1 MSRFSQRSLQKEQM
15 DDLEC
20 SGEVLEQTLRELK
33 TINRWLGGN
42 QVTTLG
48 LDQVVEDFPQP
59 DYSICDV
66 GCGGGDML
74 RIIHEWAKERK
85 HKVRLTGLDAN
96 PNIIEL
102 AKKRL
107 GDLSGIQWDVQNVFS
122 EEFRNSKTDILTCTL
137 FTHHFTDDELVSLLK
152 SFQQKAN
159 LGIVINDLH
168 RNPIAYFSI
177 RFLTSLFSK
186 STMVRND
193 GPISVLRAFSRK
205 DWERILSNA
214 GTSNYRLSWHWAFR
228 WQLVILK

>member
-1 MSRFSQRSLQKEQM
+1 M

-48 LDQVVEDFPQP
+48 LDQVVKNFPQP
-59 DYSICDV
+59 AYSICDV

-74 RIIHEWAKERK
+74 RIIHDWAKKRM

-102 AKKRL
+102 AKNRL
-107 GDLSGIQWDVQNVFS
+107 GDLSEIQWEVQNVFS
-122 EEFRNSKTDILTCTL
+122 EEFRKSKTDILTCTL
-137 FTHHFTDDELVSLLK
+137 FTHHFTDEELVSLLK

-168 RNPIAYFSI
+168 RNPIAYYSI

-186 STMVRND
+186 SPMVRND

-205 DWERILSNA
+205 DWEKILSDA
-214 GTSNYRLSWHWAFR
+214 GISKYQLSWHWAFR
-228 WQLVILK
+228 WQLVIWN